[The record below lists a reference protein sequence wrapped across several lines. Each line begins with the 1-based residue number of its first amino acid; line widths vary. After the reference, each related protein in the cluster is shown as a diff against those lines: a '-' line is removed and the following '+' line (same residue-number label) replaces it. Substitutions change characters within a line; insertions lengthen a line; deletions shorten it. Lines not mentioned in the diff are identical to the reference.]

1 MLLRSISKHVND
13 QNWFAVGIDFLIV
26 VFGVFMGIQLGNWN
40 EDRKNQDLAIN
51 YIERLH
57 TEIGLETQLWDKAA
71 DYFVTTQNY
80 GRIALHGFDRP
91 VDELDDQFLIAL
103 YQASQVWYVAP
114 NRATFDELQSTGRI
128 VNIKDEDLRMALANH
143 YLRVGQTGFTLSQ
156 TSQYRRIARLFLHQD
171 VQAQIRSKCGDS
183 WITDENNFYFVRLPK
198 FCKIDL
204 PEELMKSEIEKMQE
218 C

>member
-80 GRIALHGFDRP
+80 GRIALQGFDRP